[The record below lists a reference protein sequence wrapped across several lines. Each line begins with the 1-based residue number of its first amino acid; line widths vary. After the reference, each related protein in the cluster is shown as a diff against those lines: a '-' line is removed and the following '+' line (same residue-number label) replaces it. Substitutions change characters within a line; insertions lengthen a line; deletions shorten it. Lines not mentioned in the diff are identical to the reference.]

1 MEIYFAKDIQKI
13 EENAKN
19 SGMDGILLME
29 HAAMVLYEHVLT
41 KCKEKQAE
49 RIVIVC
55 GPGNN
60 GGDGFALARLL
71 SKHPQLKLCVVCDE
85 MMEKMP
91 REAAVFAHLVKEEG
105 ITILRK
111 SDGPAIEHA
120 LHHANLI
127 VDALFG
133 IGLTREITGWYKELI
148 LMMNASRAVRIA
160 VDIPSGLLADSGDI
174 AGCCIQANE
183 TITFSFGKLGLF
195 IKQGMTHSG
204 NVWIKDITLPTA
216 ARENTEPLC
225 TLLDEDYVRS
235 LFPKRVPDSHKGSYG
250 KGLLIG
256 GSERMCGALALAAEA
271 ALRCGIG
278 TLTLMMPRSAVTALA
293 GNTREAMRIL
303 LDEEQGECL
312 PCDIGSILKEYDVVA
327 IGNGLGRG
335 KGAENLVMQV
345 LKSDRPCILD
355 GDAIFLASKHM
366 ELLRRDSAT
375 ILTPHPKEVS
385 YLTGISIKE
394 IKKNPLEALKTLERV
409 CFGATIIMK
418 DTKTM
423 IFSENRRYLNVIGND
438 GLAKGGSGDVL
449 CGMVLGW
456 LAQTRNPSRAACLSV
471 YLHAYCAECLRDQQ
485 STHSILPRDLL
496 EILPVSI
503 RSLLEKH

>member
-1 MEIYFAKDIQKI
+1 MKIYFAKDIQRM
-13 EENAKN
+13 EEKAKKG
-19 SGMDGILLME
+19 GMDGILLME
-29 HAAMVLYEHVLT
+29 HAAMVLYEHILA
-41 KCKEKQAE
+41 KCSEQQAE

-71 SKHPQLKLCVVCDE
+71 SRHPQLRLCVICDE
-85 MMEKMP
+85 IMEKMP
-91 REAAVFAHLVKEEG
+91 REAAVFAHLAKAEG

-111 SDGPAIEHA
+111 SDGTAIAHA
-120 LHHANLI
+120 LLHADIL

-148 LMMNASRAVRIA
+148 TMMNASRAVRIA

-174 AGCCIQANE
+174 AGCCIQADE
-183 TITFSFGKLGLF
+183 TISFSFGKLGLF

-204 NVWIKDITLPTA
+204 KVWVKDITLPKA
-216 ARENTEPLC
+216 AYEIAEPVC
-225 TLLDEDYVRS
+225 TLLDEDYVRT
-235 LFPKRVPDSHKGSYG
+235 LFPKRNPDSHKGSYG

-256 GSERMCGALALAAEA
+256 GSERMCGAVALAAEA

-278 TLTLMMPRSAVTALA
+278 TLTLMMPRSAAAALA

-355 GDAIFLASKHM
+355 GDAIFLASKHK
-366 ELLRRDSAT
+366 ELLRRDSTT
-375 ILTPHPKEVS
+375 ILTPHPKEVF

-394 IKKNPLEALKTLERV
+394 IKENPLEAMKTLERE

-456 LAQTRNPSRAACLSV
+456 LAQTRDASRAACLSV
-471 YLHAYCAECLRDQQ
+471 YLHAYCADCLCEQQ
-485 STHSILPRDLL
+485 STHSILPSDLL

-503 RSLLEKH
+503 CSLLKKH